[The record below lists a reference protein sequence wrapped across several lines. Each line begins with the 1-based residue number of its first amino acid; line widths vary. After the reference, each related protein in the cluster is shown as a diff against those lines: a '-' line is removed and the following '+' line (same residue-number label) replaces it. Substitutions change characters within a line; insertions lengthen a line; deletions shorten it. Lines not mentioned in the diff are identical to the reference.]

1 MWFIIY
7 RNYHVVPWQ
16 DWSSAGVDPDFPTKA
31 LLFFFLLHFAGSFTP
46 GCWGLTFFPWQSL
59 RQYLHLTVSSNGIV
73 VKNK

>member
-31 LLFFFLLHFAGSFTP
+31 LFFFSFTFCRQFHAWML
-46 GCWGLTFFPWQSL
+46 GAGIFSL
-59 RQYLHLTVSSNGIV
+59 AESQAVLASHCLF
-73 VKNK
+73 